1 MPVLDVFG
9 LEFAN
14 YLAIFEFGTLKYF
27 CWQNFTKK
35 QKCPNLTPKMPYLGI
50 FDRKC
55 LVLAFLGKNC
65 KKAITIFEIS
75 TLNLVYLHK
84 FMKKKCLNDGPKMN
98 DLGIFGQE
106 FKNNIVVSEISTFKF
121 VYLQIFKKKPK
132 CLNLGPEMPARK
144 CFSKTVF

>member
-50 FDRKC
+50 FDRKW
-55 LVLAFLGKNC
+55 LVLGKNC

-121 VYLQIFKKKPK
+121 VYLQIFTKKPK